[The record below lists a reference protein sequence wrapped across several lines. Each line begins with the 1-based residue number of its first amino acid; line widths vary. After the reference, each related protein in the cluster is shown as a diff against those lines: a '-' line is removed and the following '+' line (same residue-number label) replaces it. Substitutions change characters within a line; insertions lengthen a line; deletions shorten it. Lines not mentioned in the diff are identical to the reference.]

1 MILITPPSSSF
12 QNVNNVSSFGQNEEI
27 RSRNSSIETRKI
39 RGKGNQNKIKI
50 RTYYRKALL

>member
-12 QNVNNVSSFGQNEEI
+12 QDVNNVSSFGQNEEI
-27 RSRNSSIETRKI
+27 RSRNSSIETTKI

-50 RTYYRKALL
+50 RSYYRKA